1 MYIHIYTFMK
11 MYVPCTYNLYINM
24 YMFTTR
30 SYMFR
35 LVCNSQNMYIHVCS
49 MFRHVCT
56 VLPSLVQVVRIPDAE

>member
-1 MYIHIYTFMK
+1 

-24 YMFTTR
+24 YMLITR

-35 LVCNSQNMYIHVCS
+35 FVCNSQNMYIHVCS

-56 VLPSLVQVVRIPDAE
+56 VLPILVQVVRIPDVVP

>member
-1 MYIHIYTFMK
+1 

-56 VLPSLVQVVRIPDAE
+56 VLPSLVQVVRIPDDVKQQ